1 MPQTIL
7 DMAIKAAQAGCSLL
21 PVRPYS
27 PQTGDKVPA
36 LSWKKLQKNP
46 LTPEQIRHFFTD
58 GNYGIGIIMGE
69 ASNNLMM
76 IELEGRAAH
85 YLPELTTLAFNSG
98 LEDLWK
104 RMCGWW
110 ETSPTGGHHWYIYC
124 PENSHGNRK
133 LACRPATPEE
143 LKEKPSEKEK
153 TLAETRENGGYSVVA
168 PLDGKRF
175 HHTGKGAWSL
185 ISGGP
190 ETAGHFTLEE
200 LDTLLDIFRS
210 INQNIKPAPQPPLET
225 SHPQHDNNNS
235 GVMPGDDYENKT
247 DWVDILTPHGW
258 ARLHTDQSG
267 TTYWRRPGKNTGIS
281 ATTGN
286 AKDRDRLYVFSTST
300 IFEPETAYTKF
311 ATYTILN
318 HGGDYREAAKQLAK
332 QGYGTPPT
340 RHVNADPL
348 GLNAWI
354 QKQQTTTQ
362 ENTNKEPPTNITLTD
377 DGNTILFTHLHGN
390 KYTYIPEQGTW
401 ATWNGHVWDTT
412 NRETQIITDIRK
424 MVRALPQDT
433 KEATN
438 HRKKSLSKNSI
449 FNIERLTRTELT
461 RPLNQFDNNPW
472 TLNTPKGTVNL
483 KTGKLTNPNPANYQL
498 KTTSV
503 APDPTM
509 PTPKWTRF
517 LAETFAGTPELTQYV
532 QRIIGLAL
540 IGKVLQQ
547 EFYFFHGAGA
557 NGKSVLL
564 NVIRNILGTGPTGY
578 ATTLQPA
585 TFTQGA
591 DRRHPADIATLQGTR
606 LAFTSETEQSDK
618 FSESRIKMLT
628 GADNI
633 TARYM
638 NRDFFEFTPSHTL
651 IMVSNFEPEVLT
663 GGNAFWRRVKKIP
676 FNHIVPEH
684 ARNTNLENELLEEA
698 PGILAWAL
706 AGTQDYLQHG
716 MEEPLEVVAATRKY
730 ELEQD
735 TVRLYVEECC
745 ALAEHTQAGYVVT
758 VVKLRN
764 EYETWCRRNS
774 YEPVSAKALTQR
786 LKSLGVATTRSSQ
799 ARAYLGIKISTEQGQ
814 QIDDYL

>member
-1 MPQTIL
+1 MTNRLL
-7 DMAIKAAQAGCSLL
+7 DIALKAGQAGMVTI
-21 PVRPYS
+21 PI
-27 PQTGDKVPA
+27 TGTAKRPA
-36 LSWKKLQKNP
+36 LRWSEPYQG
-46 LTPEQIRHFFTD
+46 LTAEQAKYYFGDTSHGLAVAMGKRS
-58 GNYGIGIIMGE
+58 GGLIMLE
-69 ASNNLMM
+69 
-76 IELEGRAAH
+76 IEGRASQH
-85 YLPELTTLAFNSG
+85 LKKLADTARERG
-98 LEDLWK
+98 LEDMWQ
-104 RMCGWW
+104 RVCSGAW
-110 ETSPTGGHHWYIYC
+110 ERTPSGGYHWYVRLAEMHDF
-124 PENSHGNRK
+124 PHNTK
-133 LACRPATPEE
+133 LAMSATGEV
-143 LKEKPSEKEK
+143 
-153 TLAETRENGGYSVVA
+153 LAETRAEGGYSIVA
-168 PLDGKRF
+168 PTPGIFHTSGRPWVPIVGDVTTATVVTREEYGLLCDLFRVLD
-175 HHTGKGAWSL
+175 
-185 ISGGP
+185 
-190 ETAGHFTLEE
+190 ETPT
-200 LDTLLDIFRS
+200 
-210 INQNIKPAPQPPLET
+210 
-225 SHPQHDNNNS
+225 PQHRIKDPRKGGKVKPSSRKNVPTAS
-235 GVMPGDDYENKT
+235 SVPGTRPGDDYAQKN
-247 DWVDILTPHGW
+247 DWADILIPLGW
-258 ARLHTDQSG
+258 TYSHKDQQG
-267 TTYWRRPGKNTGIS
+267 VRYWVRPGKTVRDGHS
-281 ATTGN
+281 ATTNRDGLDNLYIFSSSTGLPTEQPISKLHFYALTHTGGN
-286 AKDRDRLYVFSTST
+286 DT
-300 IFEPETAYTKF
+300 
-311 ATYTILN
+311 
-318 HGGDYREAAKQLAK
+318 EAAKQLAK

-354 QKQQTTTQ
+354 QKQQTKTPAQ
-362 ENTNKEPPTNITLTD
+362 ENTNKEPPTDITLTD
-377 DGNTILFTHLHGN
+377 DGNTIIFTHLHGN
-390 KYTYIPEQGTW
+390 KYTYISEQGTW

-424 MVRALPQDT
+424 TVRALPQDT
-433 KEATN
+433 KENIN

-498 KTTSV
+498 KTTTI

-509 PTPKWTRF
+509 PTPKWHRF
-517 LAETFAGTPELTQYV
+517 LSETFAGTPELTQYV

-606 LAFTSETEQSDK
+606 LALTSETEQGDK

-651 IMVSNFEPEVLT
+651 IMVSNFEPEVMT

-684 ARNTNLENELLEEA
+684 ARNTNLENELMEEA

-716 MEEPLEVVAATRKY
+716 MQEPLEVVAATRKY

-745 ALAEHTQAGYVVT
+745 ALAERTQAGYVVT
-758 VVKLRN
+758 VIKLRN